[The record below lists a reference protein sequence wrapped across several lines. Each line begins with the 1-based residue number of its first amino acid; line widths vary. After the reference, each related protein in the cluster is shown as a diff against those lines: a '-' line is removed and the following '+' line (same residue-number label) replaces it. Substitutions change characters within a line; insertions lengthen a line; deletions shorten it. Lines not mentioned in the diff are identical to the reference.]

1 MGWAMAF
8 LFVMAVATRT
18 RANEAHDFLMRASE
32 EERRETLAA
41 AVRSVGSPCSAGT
54 AAFFQGFGP
63 AEEAFWSVRCREGV
77 AYNIALY
84 PDARSSF
91 SVIECGVLALK
102 ARVECFR
109 AFDDQR

>member
-1 MGWAMAF
+1 MRWATAI
-8 LFVMAVATRT
+8 LVLVALANRA
-18 RANEAHDFLMRASE
+18 RANDAHDFMMRASE
-32 EERRETLAA
+32 GERRETLAA
-41 AVRSVGSPCSAGT
+41 AVRSVGSPCSAAT
-54 AAFFQGFGP
+54 QTFFQGFGP
-63 AEEAFWSVRCREGV
+63 SEEAFWSVRCREGG

-84 PDARSSF
+84 PDTRSSF